1 MKIKYEKHTVSAED
15 VSAMLDDEDQSFEY
29 FARSGLNRCL
39 PPRDADPI
47 VTVTLRR
54 LLVQQSIA
62 LDDNDE
68 GTRYCHRMGWIQA
81 EALDYDASTVVCVF
95 PTRLHAK

>member
-1 MKIKYEKHTVSAED
+1 
-15 VSAMLDDEDQSFEY
+15 MLDEDQSFEY

-39 PPRDADPI
+39 PPRKADPT

-54 LLVQQSIA
+54 VLVQQSNP
-62 LDDNDE
+62 LDDNGE
-68 GTRYCHRMGWIQA
+68 GTRCCHRMRWINA
-81 EALDYDASTVVCVF
+81 EALNYDASTVVCVF